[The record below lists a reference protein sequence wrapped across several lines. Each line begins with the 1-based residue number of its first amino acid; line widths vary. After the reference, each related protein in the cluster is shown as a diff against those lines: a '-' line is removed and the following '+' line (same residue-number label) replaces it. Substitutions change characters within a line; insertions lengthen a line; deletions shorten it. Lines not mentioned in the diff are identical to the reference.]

1 MDTAAAVTIPSDE
14 IERASRALASALASD
29 PPIEVAL
36 TVSEA
41 LAALSDVPPPYPPLP
56 HHHEPA
62 DVQTAVPAA
71 IQDLRSALD
80 RTKSVE
86 ERLRLAQVL
95 RVLHPLE
102 LGTSPT

>member
-1 MDTAAAVTIPSDE
+1 MDTAAAVTIPSDG

-41 LAALSDVPPPYPPLP
+41 LAVLSDVTPPYPPLP
-56 HHHEPA
+56 QHHERA
-62 DVQTAVPAA
+62 DVQKAVAAA
-71 IQDLRSALD
+71 IEDLRSALD

-86 ERLRLAQVL
+86 ERLRLAHVL

-102 LGTSPT
+102 LSTSPT

>member
-1 MDTAAAVTIPSDE
+1 MDAAVAVTIPSDE
-14 IERASRALASALASD
+14 IGRASRALASALASD

-41 LAALSDVPPPYPPLP
+41 LAVLSDVTPPYPPLP
-56 HHHEPA
+56 QHHEPI
-62 DVQTAVPAA
+62 DVRRAVPAA
-71 IQDLRSALD
+71 TQDLRSALD
-80 RTKSVE
+80 GTKSVA

>member
-41 LAALSDVPPPYPPLP
+41 LAVLSDVTPPYPPLP
-56 HHHEPA
+56 EHQEPT
-62 DVQTAVPAA
+62 DVRTAVKAA
-71 IQDLRSALD
+71 IQDLRCALD

-86 ERLRLAQVL
+86 ERLRLAHVL
-95 RVLHPLE
+95 RLLHPLDPD
-102 LGTSPT
+102 TSST

>member
-41 LAALSDVPPPYPPLP
+41 LAVLSDVTPPYPPLP
-56 HHHEPA
+56 EHQEPV

-71 IQDLRSALD
+71 IEDLRAALERTQSAD
-80 RTKSVE
+80 
-86 ERLRLAQVL
+86 ERLRLAHVL

>member
-41 LAALSDVPPPYPPLP
+41 LAVLSDVTPPYPPLP
-56 HHHEPA
+56 QHHEPA

-71 IQDLRSALD
+71 IEDLRSALD

-86 ERLRLAQVL
+86 ERLRLAHVL

>member
-1 MDTAAAVTIPSDE
+1 MDTTAAVTIPSDE

-41 LAALSDVPPPYPPLP
+41 LAVLADVTPPYPPLP
-56 HHHEPA
+56 EHHEPV
-62 DVQTAVPAA
+62 DVRTAGPAA
-71 IQDLRSALD
+71 IEDLRSALD
-80 RTKSVE
+80 WAHSVE
-86 ERLRLAQVL
+86 ERLRLAHVL

-102 LGTSPT
+102 PGTSPT